1 MLTDIHIV
9 DVAEGQT
16 FHYAGRAYVRATDEE
31 CKGHP
36 ALQLVGTERGQL
48 LAYHTPE
55 RGDRVPVS
63 FSTQVRVFV
72 DSRKK

>member
-1 MLTDIHIV
+1 MLV
-9 DVAEGQT
+9 DVHIAEVRAGQE
-16 FHYAGRAYVRATDEE
+16 FHYAGRAYVMVTEDDIH
-31 CKGHP
+31 KHP
-36 ALQLVGTERGQL
+36 AAGMGQV

-72 DSRKK
+72 EKKK

>member
-1 MLTDIHIV
+1 MLTDIHIL
-9 DVAEGQT
+9 DVAEGQA
-16 FHYAGRAYVRATDEE
+16 FHYAGRTYVRATEE
-31 CKGHP
+31 EAKGHP
-36 ALQLVGTERGQL
+36 AYGVLMQERTQL

-72 DSRKK
+72 EKKR

>member
-1 MLTDIHIV
+1 MPLTDIHIL
-9 DVAEGQT
+9 DVQPGQA
-16 FHYAGRAYVRATDEE
+16 FYYAGRSYVLALDDE
-31 CKGHP
+31 KAKHP
-36 ALQLVGTERGQL
+36 ALQLVGTERRQL

-72 DSRKK
+72 ERRK